1 MQWLTYK
8 SHNAQDAHSSS
19 RIQQDQ
25 LPRTTPLLIVRFFR
39 YIIFELSVLLI
50 YDLPFLY
57 NLEDVSI
64 FYSKSCIQ
72 MLWTSKVLT
81 ERNDRFQFIIAD
93 SSSID

>member
-57 NLEDVSI
+57 NIEDLSI
-64 FYSKSCIQ
+64 FCSKSCMQ
-72 MLWTSKVLT
+72 MRWTSKILT

>member
-1 MQWLTYK
+1 
-8 SHNAQDAHSSS
+8 
-19 RIQQDQ
+19 
-25 LPRTTPLLIVRFFR
+25 
-39 YIIFELSVLLI
+39 SVLLI

>member
-25 LPRTTPLLIVRFFR
+25 LPRTTPSLIVRFFR

-50 YDLPFLY
+50 YDLPFPY
-57 NLEDVSI
+57 KSEDPSI
-64 FYSKSCIQ
+64 LQQQKLRSGAQDIQ
-72 MLWTSKVLT
+72 NFHCKK
-81 ERNDRFQFIIAD
+81 
-93 SSSID
+93 